1 MRFAWF
7 DSTAATKKKTMEN
20 IRVRYFYDVS
30 PITLL
35 GGTSVVEEHLRV
47 DLGDVGSDSYT
58 HVEMLAEISIR
69 YIEQLTGRHVMN
81 KTAVVELHTLHD
93 RIELPF
99 DLTRITSFTYLNED
113 HDETSIVVGDALN
126 VYKSTS
132 PSVLEQKL
140 EWPTPTDYALD
151 EPYPWK
157 LTCDVSGDFDH
168 TSTSTTQTNRLF
180 IGAGL
185 MHLAHLYENREAAGF
200 ATGKPYVAPLAFESI
215 IKTLKRIR

>member
-1 MRFAWF
+1 
-7 DSTAATKKKTMEN
+7 MEN
-20 IRVRYFYDVS
+20 IRIRYIYDVS

-35 GGTSVVEEHLRV
+35 GGVDVVEEHLRV
-47 DLGDVGSDSYT
+47 DLGSVGSASYN

-69 YIEQLTGRHVMN
+69 YIEELTGRHVIN
-81 KTAVVELHTLHD
+81 KTAVVEFHTLHD

-99 DLTRITSFTYLNED
+99 DLTRITEFVYLNEN
-113 HDETSIVVGDALN
+113 HNPTTITVAEAFNI
-126 VYKSTS
+126 YKNTS

-157 LTCDVSGDFDH
+157 LTCDVTGDFDH
-168 TSTSTTQTNRLF
+168 ISSSTTQTNRLF
-180 IGAGL
+180 VGAGL

-200 ATGKPYVAPLAFESI
+200 TTGKPYVAPLAFESI
-215 IKTLKRIR
+215 VKTLKRIR